1 MAEVRTT
8 RLLEA
13 PHGGGELRF
22 ARMAGSSIAA
32 PDAIGWVSDFLN
44 AAYFARPRSARAVDD
59 LRLAFTVLTTR
70 WAEHPHRRLRL
81 TDVGAFHRAFAVHR
95 LRGRPR
101 LTLGREQLLSG
112 GAALLGS
119 WFPAAVEDSE
129 RRAHGIAFETRAKRD
144 AFDPSVRRRHA
155 AIGEITPPAAPP
167 DSRRWHTYPPVPL
180 PDAAAAVAFLRRP
193 ERWPDAAAEG
203 GRFTA
208 LGAGGLPGQTFEI
221 EVNARPAPQVPVF
234 TRGYVTCTGVHEPG
248 SGLDAWVSRLNAGV
262 ARAAPGDPA
271 PVPAGARPLLGVEL
285 TTHEGH
291 FLGRAH
297 SRLVAYEDANGAWI
311 RDVGEWDP
319 LPWYL
324 AGSYAL
330 AGRRAQAAF
339 WAPEPAETSML
350 AQIAALTA
358 GR

>member
-1 MAEVRTT
+1 MLALRTPRQLDALRRAGEV
-8 RLLEA
+8 
-13 PHGGGELRF
+13 RF

-32 PDAIGWVSDFLN
+32 PDAVGWVSDFLN
-44 AAYFARPRSARAVDD
+44 AAYFARPPSARDVDD

-70 WAEHPHRRLRL
+70 WAQQPHRRLRL
-81 TDVGAFHRAFAVHR
+81 TDVRAFHRAFAVHR
-95 LRGRPR
+95 MRSRPL

-119 WFPAAVEDSE
+119 WFPAAVEDPE
-129 RRAHGIAFETRAKRD
+129 RRAHGIAFATREERD
-144 AFDPSVRRRHA
+144 AFDPSVRRLHA
-155 AIGEITPPAAPP
+155 AIGDLTPPAAPP

-180 PDAAAAVAFLRRP
+180 PDAAAAVEFLRRP

-208 LGAGGLPGQTFEI
+208 LTPGGLPGQTFEI

-248 SGLDAWVSRLNAGV
+248 PGLDAWVTRLNGGV
-262 ARAAPGDPA
+262 ARVAPGDPA
-271 PVPAGARPLLGVEL
+271 PVPADARPLLGVEL

-297 SRLVAYEDANGAWI
+297 SRLIAFEDAHGAWI

-324 AGSYAL
+324 AGSYAI